1 MSFEATTTFAEK
13 PTLTGVG
20 FVREGVWRDALRF
33 DGEWVD
39 SIVMAVLDHEWA
51 THHGHPVAAG

>member
-1 MSFEATTTFAEK
+1 MPDETT
-13 PTLTGVG
+13 G
-20 FVREGVWRDALRF
+20 FVREGVRRDALRL